1 MKPALCV
8 AVASMI
14 FGVQLAHATCPNDAV
29 FLTLGDQIRGYSLRA
44 NGATEP
50 CQVLQGPLT
59 TLMTAGAMVF
69 DKNDSFHVA
78 QFLSNSTVD
87 IFPQNAEG
95 NQAPG
100 RSFMLTMTND
110 LLSIAVDSHL
120 NDFVMTVRPSEAGVL
135 VARANSSGPLPNPI
149 RIADP
154 NINQYVSVAIDKDDN
169 LLIAG
174 YDIRG
179 SVIIDTL
186 GTSRSITSPPLL
198 RSLTGSKTGLLPGGV
213 GFARNDMT
221 IAVDPRTDELFVY
234 NATTDLTQI
243 QVSVFAANA
252 NGDAPPVRTISGPA
266 TGITGPSLQGDK
278 IAISAD
284 GRLLVA
290 EPNLHILAFAPGARG
305 NVAPSQVIADSTA
318 GPATQGGIAV
328 RSAEAGQHDE
338 NECARK
344 RTKGGEWTK
353 AWTN

>member
-1 MKPALCV
+1 MKPVQCV
-8 AVASMI
+8 VVASMI
-14 FGVQLAHATCPNDAV
+14 FWVQLAHATCPHDAV
-29 FLTLGDQIRGYSLRA
+29 FLSLGDQIRGYSLRA

-59 TLMTAGAMVF
+59 TLMTAGAMVI
-69 DKNDSFHVA
+69 DRKDAFHVA
-78 QFLSNSTVD
+78 QFLTNSTVD
-87 IFPQNAEG
+87 IFPRKAEG
-95 NQAPG
+95 NQAPD
-100 RSFMLTMTND
+100 RSFMFTMTND

-120 NDFVMTVRPSEAGVL
+120 NDFVMTVRPATAGVM
-135 VARANSSGPLPNPI
+135 VAPPNSSGPLPNPI
-149 RIADP
+149 RITDP
-154 NINQYVSVAIDKDDN
+154 NINQYVSIAINKDDD

-179 SVIIDTL
+179 AVIIDTF

-252 NGDAPPVRTISGPA
+252 NGDVPPIRTISGPA
-266 TGITGPSLQGDK
+266 TEITGPGVPGNK
-278 IAISAD
+278 IAISSD

-290 EPNLHILAFAPGARG
+290 EPSLRILAFAPGARG
-305 NVAPSQVIADSTA
+305 NVAPSQVITDSTP
-318 GPATQGGIAV
+318 GPTTQGGIAA
-328 RSAEAGQHDE
+328 RSTEGRHHDE
-338 NECARK
+338 DECSKK
-344 RTKGGEWTK
+344 RTKPGDE
-353 AWTN
+353 